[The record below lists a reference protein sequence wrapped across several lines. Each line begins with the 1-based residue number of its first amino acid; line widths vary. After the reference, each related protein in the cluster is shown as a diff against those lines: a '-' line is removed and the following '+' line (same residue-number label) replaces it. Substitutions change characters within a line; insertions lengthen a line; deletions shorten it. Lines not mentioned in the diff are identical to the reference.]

1 MGLFGAMTTSVAG
14 LAAQAF
20 ALQNI
25 SGNIANSQTTAYK
38 AIGTNFN
45 DIVES
50 VGATAQTG
58 IAGSVQAVSVP
69 SNSTQGAVNATG
81 VATNMA
87 INGDGYFQVQMKV
100 GETDG
105 SETFSGTNVYT
116 RAGDFTMDKQG
127 YLVNGSGAAL
137 MAIPIDPS
145 TGNPVGDTATLLQI
159 STGYLK
165 ANATTAI
172 TYQANLP
179 ATPTAGVLN
188 RFSYTSDPTNQPAV
202 AATAASAVAGA
213 TYTPIDLS
221 ANAANTYTFNVS
233 DGTTSKT
240 VTLTPANGT
249 GGIISEA
256 QAITAINAQLSAGAP
271 ASLVT
276 ASAGSGTNVGK
287 IIFSSSAVGA
297 SSSVTIDNEA
307 ASGNSN
313 ATDLGFSTTGVTA
326 TGTAALP
333 AGSGTVEAQD
343 NTTFQSQ
350 SLAGSSTT
358 AYTTDGT
365 AVNVQM
371 RWAKVSNSPSTWNL
385 FYESNSSATG
395 SQAMWT
401 NTGTSA
407 VFSSGG
413 VLVSPTTGS
422 IAVPNMTVNGVNL
435 GSVDVNFGS
444 TGLTQYDSAAGTV
457 DVSLLSQNGYTS
469 GSLTTV
475 GVNNQ
480 GEVTASYT
488 NGQQV
493 PIAQVPLY
501 KFNGTS
507 ALTVQSGGIYV
518 PNDQSGAAVKM
529 ATTDITGGS
538 LEASNTDIATQFS
551 QMIVTQQA
559 YSANSKI
566 ITTANTMM
574 QDVMDIIR

>member
-1 MGLFGAMTTSVAG
+1 

-38 AIGTNFN
+38 SIGTNFN

-50 VGATAQTG
+50 VGSTAATS

-69 SNSTQGAVNATG
+69 SNTIQGSVNSTG
-81 VATNMA
+81 VSTNMA
-87 INGDGYFQVQMKV
+87 INGQGYFQVQEKV

-145 TGNPVGDTATLLQI
+145 TGNPVGDTAQLLQI

-165 ANATTAI
+165 ANATTQI

-179 ATPTAGVLN
+179 ATPTSGILDPSKFTVN
-188 RFSYTSDPTNQPAV
+188 PTNTAS
-202 AATAASAVAGA
+202 AATVSATAS
-213 TYTPIDLS
+213 YTPIDFPS
-221 ANAANTYTFNVS
+221 GTDTVTFNVT
-233 DGTTSKT
+233 D
-240 VTLTPANGT
+240 A
-249 GGIISEA
+249 
-256 QAITAINAQLSAGAP
+256 
-271 ASLVT
+271 
-276 ASAGSGTNVGK
+276 
-287 IIFSSSAVGA
+287 
-297 SSSVTIDNEA
+297 
-307 ASGNSN
+307 SN
-313 ATDLGFSTTGVTA
+313 ATSYPITLQGGAAAVTA
-326 TGTAALP
+326 GYATSD
-333 AGSGTVEAQD
+333 GSGGYTVSLSQALASINNQLTGSTITASSNNGAIVLTSSVKGSTSGITVGAISGTTATEKTDVGFTLTGQTAVGTNPANVVEAQD

-371 RWAKVSNSPSTWNL
+371 RWAKVSSSPATWNL
-385 FYESNSSATG
+385 FYQSNTTATG
-395 SQAMWT
+395 TAPMWT

-407 VFSSGG
+407 VFGPTG
-413 VLVSPTTGS
+413 ALNSPTNGQLTVS
-422 IAVPNMTVNGVNL
+422 NMTVDGAQL
-435 GSVDVNFGS
+435 GTVKLNFGS

-457 DVSLLSQNGYTS
+457 DVSTLSQNGYTS

-475 GVNNQ
+475 GVDNQ
-480 GEVTASYT
+480 GRVTASYT

-493 PIAQVPLY
+493 PIASVPLY

-518 PNDQSGAAVKM
+518 PNDQTGSAIKM
-529 ATTDITGGS
+529 ASTDITGGS

-566 ITTANTMM
+566 ITTANSMM
-574 QDVMDIIR
+574 QDVMNIIR

>member
-1 MGLFGAMTTSVAG
+1 MNTSVAG
-14 LAAQAF
+14 LTAQAF

-38 AIGTNFN
+38 AIGTNFD

-58 IAGSVQAVSVP
+58 LAGSVQAVSVP
-69 SNSTQGAVNATG
+69 SNTTQGAVNATG

-87 INGDGYFQVQMKV
+87 INGEGYFQVQQLV
-100 GETDG
+100 GQTDG

-127 YLVNGSGAAL
+127 YLVNGEGAAL

-145 TGNPVGDTATLLQI
+145 TGNPVGDTASLLQI

-172 TYQANLP
+172 TYEANLP
-179 ATPTAGVLN
+179 ATPSSGLINPNA
-188 RFSYTSDPTNQPAV
+188 YTTNPEPIGTPATNAV
-202 AATAASAVAGA
+202 QASLSSSSISSLTVPQNE
-213 TYTPIDLS
+213 TYSFTI
-221 ANAANTYTFNVS
+221 S
-233 DGTTSKT
+233 DGTNNATVSLAGGTSAGGT
-240 VTLTPANGT
+240 TFTPAQIASAINSAVSSGSPSAVEVSASASGAGSPATLT
-249 GGIISEA
+249 
-256 QAITAINAQLSAGAP
+256 L
-271 ASLVT
+271 AST
-276 ASAGSGTNVGK
+276 
-287 IIFSSSAVGA
+287 FA
-297 SSSVTIDNEA
+297 SSSTSTPTVSVSDIVAPTGTSQTDIGFGSSGGT
-307 ASGNSN
+307 ASGTPAYS
-313 ATDLGFSTTGVTA
+313 AGTGVIA
-326 TGTAALP
+326 
-333 AGSGTVEAQD
+333 AQD

-358 AYTTDGT
+358 AYTSDGT

-371 RWAKVSNSPSTWNL
+371 RWAEVSSSPTPTWNL
-385 FYESNSSATG
+385 FYQSNSSATG
-395 SQAMWT
+395 TQAMWT
-401 NTGTSA
+401 NTGTA
-407 VFSSGG
+407 VTFNSNGAMVTPSNG
-413 VLVSPTTGS
+413 TIT
-422 IAVPNMTVNGVNL
+422 VPNMTINGAQLGKVNL
-435 GSVDVNFGS
+435 NFG
-444 TGLTQYDSAAGTV
+444 TGGLTQYDSAAGTV
-457 DVSLLSQNGYTS
+457 DVSTLSQNGYTS

-488 NGQQV
+488 NGQQI

-518 PNDQSGAAVKM
+518 PNDETGAAVKM
-529 ATTDITGGS
+529 ASTDITGGS

-566 ITTANTMM
+566 ITTANSMM

>member
-1 MGLFGAMTTSVAG
+1 MNTSVAG
-14 LAAQAF
+14 LTAQAF

-58 IAGSVQAVSVP
+58 LAGSVQAVSVP
-69 SNSTQGAVNATG
+69 SNTTQGAVNATG

-87 INGDGYFQVQMKV
+87 INGQGYFQVQQLV
-100 GETDG
+100 GQTDG

-145 TGNPVGDTATLLQI
+145 TGNPIGDTAQLLQV

-165 ANATTAI
+165 ANATTQI
-172 TYQANLP
+172 NYQANLP
-179 ATPTAGVLN
+179 ASPTSGVLDPSKFAVN
-188 RFSYTSDPTNQPAV
+188 PTNTASAASV
-202 AATAASAVAGA
+202 TATAA
-213 TYTPIDLS
+213 YTSIDFP
-221 ANAANTYTFNVS
+221 TPGTDKVTFNITDASSGNVYPITLQGGAAALAAGTASADGTGGYTVS
-233 DGTTSKT
+233 LSQALSQINTQLAGSTVTATSNNGAIVLTSSVTGTTSGIT
-240 VTLTPANGT
+240 VGPIGGT
-249 GGIISEA
+249 GTVAE
-256 QAITAINAQLSAGAP
+256 Q
-271 ASLVT
+271 
-276 ASAGSGTNVGK
+276 
-287 IIFSSSAVGA
+287 SAVGFTLA
-297 SSSVTIDNEA
+297 
-307 ASGNSN
+307 GQ
-313 ATDLGFSTTGVTA
+313 
-326 TGTAALP
+326 TAA
-333 AGSGTVEAQD
+333 GTNPSNYVEAQD
-343 NTTFQSQ
+343 NATFQSQ

-365 AVNVQM
+365 AVNVQL
-371 RWAKVSNSPSTWNL
+371 RWAKVASSPPTWNL
-385 FYESNSSATG
+385 FYQSNSAATG
-395 SQAMWT
+395 TAQMWT
-401 NTGTSA
+401 NTGAS
-407 VFSSGG
+407 VIFG
-413 VLVSPTTGS
+413 PTGALNTPTNGELTIS
-422 IAVPNMTVNGVNL
+422 NMNLNGAQL
-435 GSVDVNFGS
+435 GNVKLNFGTS
-444 TGLTQYDSAAGTV
+444 GLTQYDSAAGTV
-457 DVSLLSQNGYTS
+457 DVSSLSQNGYTS

-501 KFNGTS
+501 KFNGSS

-518 PNDQSGAAVKM
+518 PNDETGAAVKM
-529 ATTDITGGS
+529 ASTDITGGS

-566 ITTANTMM
+566 ITTANSMM
-574 QDVMDIIR
+574 QSVMNIVQ